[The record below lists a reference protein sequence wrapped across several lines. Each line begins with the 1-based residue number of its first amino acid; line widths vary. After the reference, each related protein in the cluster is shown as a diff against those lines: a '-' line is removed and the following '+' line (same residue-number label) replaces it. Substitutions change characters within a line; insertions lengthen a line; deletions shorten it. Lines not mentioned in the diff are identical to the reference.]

1 MAPGESQSSRGPL
14 APPGAMADDAPTPR
28 RGEPAVG
35 QAGHGA
41 RPTRGLSR
49 RHWNGLGFVLVG
61 LTLIALLVLFLL
73 LRA

>member
-1 MAPGESQSSRGPL
+1 MAPGEPQSSRGPL
-14 APPGAMADDAPTPR
+14 APPDDAPTPR

-35 QAGHGA
+35 PAVPVP

-61 LTLIALLVLFLL
+61 LALIALLVLILL